1 MTTLA
6 LKDVAVILDPKRFF
20 NPPGK
25 PNEAYPSIT
34 FGDGALTY
42 DTYGIPV
49 PPPGDF
55 GMLNEILRILIQA
68 PPDGYQYVYD
78 PTVRTAN
85 PVAPY
90 GTIRIFQ
97 VAADPGAPSIAAA
110 SAGTPAGSVAA
121 PAFTGTPIS
130 PGTPA
135 GTVDPSTH
143 VFTGAAMGNI
153 TPAGGNSAPAFTGSA
168 MATHTHAL
176 TGGSGV
182 AAPMTELGA
191 VAVAATVLPLIVIGQ

>member
-68 PPDGYQYVYD
+68 PPDGYEYRYD
-78 PTVRTAN
+78 PTPRTAT

-97 VAADPGAPSIAAA
+97 SNGVGTVSFPALAVHTHDIKVVGGGTATEPVAIQGGDTLVKAAA
-110 SAGTPAGSVAA
+110 TDRTIAGAASATKGGVVAVSAGTPV
-121 PAFTGTPIS
+121 GT
-130 PGTPA
+130 
-135 GTVDPSTH
+135 
-143 VFTGAAMGNI
+143 
-153 TPAGGNSAPAFTGSA
+153 AGGSTG
-168 MATHTHAL
+168 
-176 TGGSGV
+176 
-182 AAPMTELGA
+182 PMVELGA

>member
-6 LKDVAVILDPKRFF
+6 MKDVSVVLDPLRYF

-25 PNEAYPSIT
+25 PNEAYPNLV

-42 DTYGIPV
+42 DTYGIPL
-49 PPPGDF
+49 PAPGNF

-68 PPDGYQYVYD
+68 PPDGYEYRYD

-97 VAADPGAPSIAAA
+97 SNGVGSVTFPALAAHTHDLTFIGGITATEPVAIAGGDTLGKNAATNRTIAGANVASKGGVVAV
-110 SAGTPAGSVAA
+110 SAGTPVGTAG
-121 PAFTGTPIS
+121 
-130 PGTPA
+130 
-135 GTVDPSTH
+135 GTV
-143 VFTGAAMGNI
+143 G
-153 TPAGGNSAPAFTGSA
+153 
-168 MATHTHAL
+168 
-176 TGGSGV
+176 
-182 AAPMTELGA
+182 PMVELGA
-191 VAVAATVLPLIVIGQ
+191 VAVAATILPLLVIGQ

>member
-68 PPDGYQYVYD
+68 PPDGYEYRYD

-97 VAADPGAPSIAAA
+97 GNGGTVSGATFTGTPLAAHTHDLLVKGGITADEALGVLSSGPTLGKAAA
-110 SAGTPAGSVAA
+110 VDRTVAGASVATKGGVVGVSAGTPAGALS
-121 PAFTGTPIS
+121 GT
-130 PGTPA
+130 
-135 GTVDPSTH
+135 
-143 VFTGAAMGNI
+143 I
-153 TPAGGNSAPAFTGSA
+153 TITS
-168 MATHTHAL
+168 
-176 TGGSGV
+176 
-182 AAPMTELGA
+182 APMTELGA

>member
-25 PNEAYPSIT
+25 PNEAYPSLS
-34 FGDGALTY
+34 FGDGSLTY

-49 PPPGDF
+49 PPPGAF
-55 GMLNEILRILIQA
+55 GMLNEILRILVQA

-97 VAADPGAPSIAAA
+97 ASAINGATLAAA

-121 PAFTGTPIS
+121 PTITTATGNPATAPIGVITGALAQTAGASGITGIQAPAFTGTPL
-130 PGTPA
+130 
-135 GTVDPSTH
+135 
-143 VFTGAAMGNI
+143 AAH
-153 TPAGGNSAPAFTGSA
+153 
-168 MATHTHAL
+168 THTVN
-176 TGGSGV
+176 GST
-182 AAPMTELGA
+182 AAGPLVELGA